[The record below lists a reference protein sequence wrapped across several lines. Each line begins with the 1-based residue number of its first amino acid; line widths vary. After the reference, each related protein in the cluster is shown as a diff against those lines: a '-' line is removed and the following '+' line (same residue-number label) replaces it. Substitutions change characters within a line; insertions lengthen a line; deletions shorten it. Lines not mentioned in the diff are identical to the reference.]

1 MNHEQRRCEQS
12 RRRMRPGRGFTMI
25 ELLIVIAVVAILA
38 SLLLPALG
46 RAKERV
52 RMLQCLNNLRQW
64 TQAFSLYAE
73 DSEYIPREGHRRDG
87 SVRVDNW
94 ASVYAP
100 TNGDVWYNALPP
112 YLSEPPA
119 STYASLL
126 TGQRPRFYENRLFHC
141 PSARFPAGIELDN
154 QASFSLVMNS
164 KLIMPP
170 ATQPRYSI
178 QFSTIQR
185 PADTVAFLEARVNP
199 SEYRVDLGQLNY
211 DLGQPSAFASRFAA
225 RHRGDGNLAFCD
237 GHVSSQPGPMVV
249 ETAGRYRGFARY
261 PNGPI
266 NWCADPVV
274 DPNSPDD

>member
-1 MNHEQRRCEQS
+1 MNHEQPQREQPQ
-12 RRRMRPGRGFTMI
+12 RTTRPERGFTMI
-25 ELLIVIAVVAILA
+25 ELLVVIAVVAILA
-38 SLLLPALG
+38 AVLLPALG
-46 RAKERV
+46 RAKERA
-52 RMLQCLNNLRQW
+52 RTLQCLSNLRQW
-64 TQAFSLYAE
+64 TQAFCLYAD

-94 ASVYAP
+94 ANVYDSSNA
-100 TNGDVWYNALPP
+100 DVWYNALPP

-119 STYASLL
+119 SAYASLI
-126 TGQRPRFYENRLFHC
+126 TGQRPRFYQNRLFHC
-141 PSARFPAGIELDN
+141 PSARFTAGIEFDN
-154 QASFSLVMNS
+154 QASFSLAMNS

-170 ATQPRYSI
+170 ATQPRCSI
-178 QFSTIQR
+178 QFSMIQR

-199 SEYRVDLGQLNY
+199 SEAREDPGQLNY

-225 RHRGDGNLAFCD
+225 RHRGNGNLAFCD
-237 GHVSSQPGPMVV
+237 GHVSSQPGRTVV
-249 ETAGRYRGFARY
+249 ETTGRYRGFARY